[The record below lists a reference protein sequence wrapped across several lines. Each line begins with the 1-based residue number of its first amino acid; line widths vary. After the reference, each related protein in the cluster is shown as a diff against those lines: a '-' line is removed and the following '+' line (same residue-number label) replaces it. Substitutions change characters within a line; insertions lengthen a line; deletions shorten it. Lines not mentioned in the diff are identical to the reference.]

1 MGSDDAGFN
10 WAQFWTPLG
19 MGNPKIYIKYLLHV
33 GCFMTHSRTLWLG
46 SVEIPVHREL
56 CSENTP
62 PVAAQVTQS
71 RSVGVIFPD
80 ITSGRRPQVM
90 GGKVTP
96 TWLLCHECCYV
107 AYFHY
112 TTSDVPV
119 YPISIIYF
127 LSKYEEKN
135 VLLSSVWEWFWSRV
149 GEWFCLECGSV
160 FSSVWEWFLVCGSG
174 F

>member
-1 MGSDDAGFN
+1 MSIISCCAKVVAFFTT
-10 WAQFWTPLG
+10 ARKSRAVVVTTARKSQKPCSS
-19 MGNPKIYIKYLLHV
+19 GNYCTQKP
-33 GCFMTHSRTLWLG
+33 CN

-90 GGKVTP
+90 LGKVTP
-96 TWLLCHECCYV
+96 TRLLCHECCYV

-127 LSKYEEKN
+127 LSKYEDKN
-135 VLLSSVWEWFWSRV
+135 VAF
-149 GEWFCLECGSV
+149 
-160 FSSVWEWFLVCGSG
+160 
-174 F
+174 